1 MSETIIATFV
11 TFVVVVDP
19 ISTTPLFAA
28 LTAEAS
34 ASERRRIALRGVAIA
49 TGVLIAFA
57 LGGEWLLTALG
68 IGLPAFRIAGGIL
81 LLLLAIDMVMARQS
95 GLRAMTPGEEAES
108 NQRADVSVF
117 PLAIPLI
124 AGPGALTMVVLL
136 MGAAAGDLRTQAV
149 IIAVLVAVLVVTLAC
164 LLLVNGIMRLLGVTG
179 INVVTRV
186 FGIITAALAVQF
198 IVDGHARGVAGGLAD
213 GWRIRQKTRRPVGWS
228 PGCIDSRRSRNL
240 GLSQHGTSGSA
251 YPDRTHDAM
260 LCVNSGL
267 SGLCRVN
274 GDVPISVEIRGAG
287 VAG

>member
-1 MSETIIATFV
+1 MSETVIATFV

-19 ISTTPLFAA
+19 ISTAPLFAA

-57 LGGEWLLTALG
+57 LGGEWLLAALG

-95 GLRAMTPGEEAES
+95 GLRATTPGEEAEGS
-108 NQRADVSVF
+108 QRADVSVF

-124 AGPGALTMVVLL
+124 AGPGALTRVVLL
-136 MGAAAGDLRTQAV
+136 MGQAAGDFEAQAV

-164 LLLVNGIMRLLGVTG
+164 LLLVTQVMRLLGVTG

-198 IVDGHARGVAGGLAD
+198 IVDGLLAV
-213 GWRIRQKTRRPVGWS
+213 WP
-228 PGCIDSRRSRNL
+228 
-240 GLSQHGTSGSA
+240 A
-251 YPDRTHDAM
+251 A
-260 LCVNSGL
+260 
-267 SGLCRVN
+267 
-274 GDVPISVEIRGAG
+274 
-287 VAG
+287 

>member
-108 NQRADVSVF
+108 NQRAYVSVF

-149 IIAVLVAVLVVTLAC
+149 IIAVLVAVLGVTLAC

-198 IVDGHARGVAGGLAD
+198 IVDGLLAV
-213 GWRIRQKTRRPVGWS
+213 WP
-228 PGCIDSRRSRNL
+228 
-240 GLSQHGTSGSA
+240 A
-251 YPDRTHDAM
+251 A
-260 LCVNSGL
+260 
-267 SGLCRVN
+267 
-274 GDVPISVEIRGAG
+274 
-287 VAG
+287 

>member
-1 MSETIIATFV
+1 MGETIIVTFV

-57 LGGEWLLTALG
+57 LGGEWLLAALG

-95 GLRAMTPGEEAES
+95 GLRTTTPGEEAES
-108 NQRADVSVF
+108 SQRADVSVF

-136 MGAAAGDLRTQAV
+136 MGEAAGDLGAQAV
-149 IIAVLVAVLVVTLAC
+149 IIAVLIAVLVVTLAC
-164 LLLVNGIMRLLGVTG
+164 LMAVSGIMRLLGVTG

-198 IVDGHARGVAGGLAD
+198 IVDGLAAV
-213 GWRIRQKTRRPVGWS
+213 WP
-228 PGCIDSRRSRNL
+228 
-240 GLSQHGTSGSA
+240 A
-251 YPDRTHDAM
+251 A
-260 LCVNSGL
+260 
-267 SGLCRVN
+267 
-274 GDVPISVEIRGAG
+274 
-287 VAG
+287 

>member
-68 IGLPAFRIAGGIL
+68 IVLPAFRIAGGILL

-198 IVDGHARGVAGGLAD
+198 IVDGLLAV
-213 GWRIRQKTRRPVGWS
+213 WP
-228 PGCIDSRRSRNL
+228 
-240 GLSQHGTSGSA
+240 A
-251 YPDRTHDAM
+251 A
-260 LCVNSGL
+260 
-267 SGLCRVN
+267 
-274 GDVPISVEIRGAG
+274 
-287 VAG
+287 

>member
-11 TFVVVVDP
+11 IFVVVVDP
-19 ISTTPLFAA
+19 ISTVPLFAA

-57 LGGEWLLTALG
+57 LGGEWLLAALG

-95 GLRAMTPGEEAES
+95 GLRATTPGEEAES
-108 NQRADVSVF
+108 SQRADVSVF

-136 MGAAAGDLRTQAV
+136 MGQAAGDLGAQAV

-164 LLLVNGIMRLLGVTG
+164 LLLVTQVMRLLGVTG

-198 IVDGHARGVAGGLAD
+198 IVDGLLAV
-213 GWRIRQKTRRPVGWS
+213 WP
-228 PGCIDSRRSRNL
+228 
-240 GLSQHGTSGSA
+240 A
-251 YPDRTHDAM
+251 A
-260 LCVNSGL
+260 
-267 SGLCRVN
+267 
-274 GDVPISVEIRGAG
+274 
-287 VAG
+287 

>member
-149 IIAVLVAVLVVTLAC
+149 IIAVLVAVLGVTLAC

-198 IVDGHARGVAGGLAD
+198 IVDGLLAV
-213 GWRIRQKTRRPVGWS
+213 WP
-228 PGCIDSRRSRNL
+228 
-240 GLSQHGTSGSA
+240 A
-251 YPDRTHDAM
+251 A
-260 LCVNSGL
+260 
-267 SGLCRVN
+267 
-274 GDVPISVEIRGAG
+274 
-287 VAG
+287 

>member
-1 MSETIIATFV
+1 
-11 TFVVVVDP
+11 
-19 ISTTPLFAA
+19 
-28 LTAEAS
+28 
-34 ASERRRIALRGVAIA
+34 
-49 TGVLIAFA
+49 
-57 LGGEWLLTALG
+57 
-68 IGLPAFRIAGGIL
+68 
-81 LLLLAIDMVMARQS
+81 MARQS

-198 IVDGHARGVAGGLAD
+198 IVDGLLAV
-213 GWRIRQKTRRPVGWS
+213 WP
-228 PGCIDSRRSRNL
+228 
-240 GLSQHGTSGSA
+240 A
-251 YPDRTHDAM
+251 A
-260 LCVNSGL
+260 
-267 SGLCRVN
+267 
-274 GDVPISVEIRGAG
+274 
-287 VAG
+287 

>member
-1 MSETIIATFV
+1 MSETVIATFV

-19 ISTTPLFAA
+19 ISTAPLFAA

-49 TGVLIAFA
+49 TGVLIGFA
-57 LGGEWLLTALG
+57 LGGEWLLAALG

-95 GLRAMTPGEEAES
+95 GLRATTPGEEAES
-108 NQRADVSVF
+108 SQRADVSVF

-136 MGAAAGDLRTQAV
+136 MGQAAGELGAQAV

-164 LLLVNGIMRLLGVTG
+164 LLLVTQVMRLLGVTG

-198 IVDGHARGVAGGLAD
+198 IVDGLLAV
-213 GWRIRQKTRRPVGWS
+213 WPAK
-228 PGCIDSRRSRNL
+228 
-240 GLSQHGTSGSA
+240 
-251 YPDRTHDAM
+251 
-260 LCVNSGL
+260 
-267 SGLCRVN
+267 
-274 GDVPISVEIRGAG
+274 
-287 VAG
+287 

>member
-124 AGPGALTMVVLL
+124 ARPGALTMVVLL

-186 FGIITAALAVQF
+186 FGIITAALAV
-198 IVDGHARGVAGGLAD
+198 
-213 GWRIRQKTRRPVGWS
+213 
-228 PGCIDSRRSRNL
+228 
-240 GLSQHGTSGSA
+240 
-251 YPDRTHDAM
+251 
-260 LCVNSGL
+260 
-267 SGLCRVN
+267 
-274 GDVPISVEIRGAG
+274 
-287 VAG
+287 

>member
-34 ASERRRIALRGVAIA
+34 ASERRHIALRGVAIA

-57 LGGEWLLTALG
+57 LGGEWLLAALG

-95 GLRAMTPGEEAES
+95 GLRATTPGEEAES

-198 IVDGHARGVAGGLAD
+198 IVDGLLAV
-213 GWRIRQKTRRPVGWS
+213 WP
-228 PGCIDSRRSRNL
+228 
-240 GLSQHGTSGSA
+240 A
-251 YPDRTHDAM
+251 A
-260 LCVNSGL
+260 
-267 SGLCRVN
+267 
-274 GDVPISVEIRGAG
+274 
-287 VAG
+287 